1 MDRPKPVWNYPLIS
15 CDDPLFQKAY
25 DWEFPT
31 SSLEEGKQKEMLK
44 HILHVTA
51 CWSFLKPLFSSHGYT
66 LYRSM
71 DDDPWNTYPE
81 PLPKAVRDPKYP
93 YARRC
98 YEADEDGVFGVNS
111 GRIWAARDA
120 LGHDVVIKVI
130 SDADNPSNE
139 FKVLQYLNEEGV
151 RSDPRNLT
159 IHVLEFLTIYNLVF
173 AVMPRWDAAFRA
185 DFGTVAEVMQCGEQI
200 LECFGFLQE
209 HRIFHGDFLD
219 QNMGLN
225 IATNSNK
232 FFLIGLRDPSVT
244 RYAVYDFGNSEIYP
258 RDVSL
263 RDFRANPWFKF
274 SNYGLPF
281 RNGPFN
287 PFAVDFLS
295 VIILLQCR
303 VRHIEN
309 IVPAVGPYFDRLM
322 SYDDDSRPTARE
334 ALVDFRQIVSQLS
347 VTQISEKI
355 STHYWKDG
363 VVYKK

>member
-15 CDDPLFQKAY
+15 CDDPLLQKAY

-31 SSLEEGKQKEMLK
+31 SSLEEGKQQEMLK

-66 LYRSM
+66 LYRST
-71 DDDPWNTYPE
+71 DDNPWNTYPE

-93 YARRC
+93 YARRG

-111 GRIWAARDA
+111 GRTWAARDA
-120 LGHDVVIKVI
+120 LGHDVVIKII

-151 RSDPRNLT
+151 RSNPRNLT
-159 IHVLEFLTIYNLVF
+159 IHVLEFLTFYNLVF
-173 AVMPRWDAAFRA
+173 AVMPRWDSAFHA

-200 LECFGFLQE
+200 LE
-209 HRIFHGDFLD
+209 
-219 QNMGLN
+219 
-225 IATNSNK
+225 A
-232 FFLIGLRDPSVT
+232 IGLRDPSVT
-244 RYAVYDFGNSEIYP
+244 RYAVYDFGGSEIYP
-258 RDVSL
+258 REVSL

-281 RNGPFN
+281 RDGPFN

-295 VIILLQCR
+295 VVILLQCR

-322 SYDDDSRPTARE
+322 SYDDDNRPTARE
-334 ALVDFRQIVSQLS
+334 ALVDFRQIISQLS
-347 VTQISEKI
+347 ASQLSEKI
-355 STHYWKDG
+355 STHYWEDDG
-363 VVYKK
+363 VVYKKAPLKSTYYK